1 MPGDRTERSHVRIV
15 ALIPAHQEQDS
26 VGRTVEALLHQDRM
40 PDLTVVIVD
49 NCTDATYERAVQAA
63 DGHPSVIVVRTVANA
78 NRKPGALNW
87 AWNRYCQDADLLVT
101 LDADT
106 CLPPNAVSDWEQE
119 FEADPC
125 LAGSSS
131 KFTMPAVPGG
141 GGNLLIRLQR
151 AEFASWT
158 MTGLRR
164 GWTSVLAGTAC
175 AIRNSVLKEVAARGD
190 RVGPWSYHSDVED
203 FELTYRIRQLGYR
216 CQISP
221 TVRAYTDAMPT
232 VRALWGQRM
241 KWQAGTC
248 QDLARFGFNRLTAPD
263 WRQQAAG
270 MLAALARIAWLTFVL
285 AASSLGVLHLTP
297 IWLLPMA
304 AFIATDTRQSL
315 LIPHRDRWD
324 VLMALVLVPQE
335 IFAWLR
341 AGWFLASWWQVLTGQ
356 TKDRWALQYRAE
368 LQRG

>member
-1 MPGDRTERSHVRIV
+1 MRIV

-26 VGRTVEALLHQDRM
+26 IGRTIGALLDQDRL
-40 PDLTVVIVD
+40 PDLTVVIAD
-49 NCTDATYERAVQAA
+49 NCADATYERAIQAA
-63 DGHPSVIVVRTVANA
+63 EGHPEVIVVRTPANS

-87 AWNRYCQDADLLVT
+87 AWNRYGQDADLLVT

-106 CLPPNAVSDWEQE
+106 SLPPHAVSSWERE
-119 FEADPC
+119 FGADPR
-125 LAGSSS
+125 LGGSSS
-131 KFTMPAVPGG
+131 KFTMPAVGGG
-141 GGNLLIRLQR
+141 GGNLLVRLQR
-151 AEFASWT
+151 AEFARWT

-175 AIRNSVLKEVAARGD
+175 AIRNSVLKEVAGRGD
-190 RVGPWSYHSDVED
+190 RVGPWSYRSDVED
-203 FELTYRIRQLGYR
+203 FELTYRVRELGYR
-216 CQISP
+216 CHISP

-248 QDLARFGFNRLTAPD
+248 QDLLRFGFNRLTALD

-270 MLAALARIAWLTFVL
+270 MFAALARVAWLTFLLAALAAG
-285 AASSLGVLHLTP
+285 ALHLTL
-297 IWLLPMA
+297 IWLLPTA
-304 AFIATDTRQSL
+304 AFIANDTRQSL
-315 LIPHRDRWD
+315 LVPHRDKWD
-324 VLMALVLVPQE
+324 VLMAVVLVPQE
-335 IFAWLR
+335 MFAWLR
-341 AGWFLASWWQVLTGQ
+341 AGWFLASWWQVLNGQ